1 MSKLHFTVHAT
12 HGHARAGTMLL
23 NGVSVQTPAFMPVGT
38 KATIKGL
45 MLDML
50 RDSRYLG
57 ELEAVNIILANTFH
71 LYLRPGADIVGGA
84 GGLHRFE
91 NRDKLI
97 LTDSGGFQV
106 FSLGLSK
113 SDKPLFKLHPDG
125 VHFRSPHD
133 GSAHSFT
140 PTQVVDIQS
149 QLGSDIMMMLDVCSP
164 VAGITKDVVAQ
175 QMQLTH
181 QRAKKAFDHMSDRYD
196 QVRGCLFPIVQWGLY
211 PDLREESC
219 RTLSEYAIDGIAI
232 GGLSVGETKEEMRD
246 ILIWLDAHLPHDK
259 PRYLM
264 GVGSPEELLMAID
277 QWVDMFDCVMPT
289 RLGRHGVGMQLG
301 GNIKITNQCYQS
313 DYTALDAECRCHTC
327 RHYTRSYLHHLFRA
341 GEMLG
346 GILLSLHNISYL
358 HHLVQKKHKEIMD
371 QSAV

>member
-1 MSKLHFTVHAT
+1 MSKLHFQILAT
-12 HGHARAGTMLL
+12 HGKARAGRITL
-23 NGVSVQTPAFMPVGT
+23 NGVTLTTPVFMPVGT
-38 KATIKGL
+38 QATIKGTL
-45 MLDML
+45 LHHLVDTAMIGEGD
-50 RDSRYLG
+50 YLTNPVH
-57 ELEAVNIILANTFH
+57 LILANTFH

-196 QVRGCLFPIVQWGLY
+196 QVRGCLFPIVQ
-211 PDLREESC
+211 
-219 RTLSEYAIDGIAI
+219 
-232 GGLSVGETKEEMRD
+232 
-246 ILIWLDAHLPHDK
+246 
-259 PRYLM
+259 
-264 GVGSPEELLMAID
+264 
-277 QWVDMFDCVMPT
+277 
-289 RLGRHGVGMQLG
+289 
-301 GNIKITNQCYQS
+301 
-313 DYTALDAECRCHTC
+313 
-327 RHYTRSYLHHLFRA
+327 
-341 GEMLG
+341 
-346 GILLSLHNISYL
+346 
-358 HHLVQKKHKEIMD
+358 
-371 QSAV
+371 